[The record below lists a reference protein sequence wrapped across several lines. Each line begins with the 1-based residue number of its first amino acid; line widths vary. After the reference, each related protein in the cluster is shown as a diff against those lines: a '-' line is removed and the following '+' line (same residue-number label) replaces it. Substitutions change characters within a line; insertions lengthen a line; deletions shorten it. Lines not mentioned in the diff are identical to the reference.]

1 MDEVI
6 RPANVAVL
14 VKLET
19 TEAVDASPD
28 PTLDAIPVEADSV
41 DYNSPY
47 TTEASNEATGSQVA
61 GAPLV
66 IGQAATISF
75 TSRLKGAGAGKV
87 YSSSVKPP
95 LHQPLQAC
103 GWRGQFQAAI
113 EAAVA
118 TAGTASTLTLG
129 SSFPATARGL
139 IGMGLIIGAGA
150 GNGHVPRVVDYTAG
164 RVATLSET
172 FDTPL
177 DETTSVS
184 IAPNWSYA
192 RTSPSDSAS
201 RITDQPSS
209 TIYIYEDGVL
219 KKFVGC
225 RGVTDLNGQN
235 ARPGYTKFSF
245 TGIYAGEV
253 DAAIPANLVV
263 ANHSAPVFA
272 QGTGLSPA
280 CVINRRPLAVSTW
293 SLEAGSQIESPDDP
307 NTTYGFGP
315 GQIVDRVPLLK
326 IDPLATLVANRNT
339 IADIGNGETY
349 SAALT
354 HGLVAGNR
362 WSLVLPM
369 AQPTEST
376 PGTRGK
382 LRSENITLQCRSL
395 GKDAVTRDTD
405 AILVFD

>member
-14 VKLET
+14 VKLEA
-19 TEAVDASPD
+19 TEAIDASPD

-75 TSRLKGAGAGKV
+75 TSRLKGAGNGTT
-87 YSSSVKPP
+87 YSSTVKPP
-95 LHQPLQAC
+95 HHQALQAC

-113 EAAVA
+113 TAGLA
-118 TAGTASTLTLG
+118 TAGSATSLTLAA
-129 SSFPATARGL
+129 SFPALARAL
-139 IGMGLIIGAGA
+139 IGMGLVIGAGV
-150 GNGHVPRVVDYTAG
+150 GNGAVPRVVDYTTG
-164 RVATLSET
+164 RVATLSES
-172 FDTPL
+172 FDPPL
-177 DETTSVS
+177 DDTTSVS

-192 RTSPSDSAS
+192 RTSPSDSAT
-201 RITDQPSS
+201 RLTDQPSA

-219 KKFVGC
+219 RKFVGC

-235 ARPGYTKFSF
+235 ARPGYVKFSY
-245 TGIYAGEV
+245 TGIYAGQV
-253 DAAIPANLVV
+253 DAAMPASLVI

-272 QGTGLSPA
+272 QGAGLSPA

-307 NTTYGFGP
+307 NTTFGFGP

-326 IDPLATLVANRNT
+326 IDPLATLVANRDT
-339 IADIGNGETY
+339 IADIGAGSTY
-349 SAALT
+349 AVALR
-354 HGLVAGNR
+354 HGLSAGNR
-362 WSLVLPM
+362 WTLVLPM
-369 AQPTEST
+369 AQPTESA
-376 PGTRGK
+376 PGVRGK

-395 GKDAVTRDTD
+395 GKDSVTRDTD